1 MSRSR
6 RLAAIGLAG
15 LCVATL
21 SRVGQ
26 AGQSFRTAMDLITV
40 NVTVRDADGRL
51 INDLPRDSFDV
62 FEDGRLQPVTQF
74 TDERV
79 PVSVAVL
86 LDTSESMFGSR
97 IQESRAAIDEFIVKL
112 LDPAD
117 EFAIVGFNHQH
128 QMLTPWTS
136 ERASAAAALEPLR
149 PIGSTAM
156 YDAIV
161 GALPLFD
168 VRNRQRG
175 ALIVISD
182 GADTASEATLRDVR
196 TAQLRSEA
204 FVYAIAIDPV
214 NPRPLN
220 TSVNVTALREIT
232 NLSGGRTLVVRTT
245 GEMLAALSEIV
256 EELDNQ
262 YLVGY
267 TSPGAADGQFHSI
280 RVRIR
285 GGDYR
290 VRARNGYVRTAAR
303 APARR

>member
-1 MSRSR
+1 VYVC
-6 RLAAIGLAG
+6 AALGACLS
-15 LCVATL
+15 VAATTL
-21 SRVGQ
+21 GVSAV
-26 AGQSFRTAMDLITV
+26 QSFRTATDLVAV

-51 INDLPRDSFDV
+51 VSDLPRDSFDV
-62 FEDGRLQPVTQF
+62 FEDGRSQPVTQF

-79 PVSVAVL
+79 PVSFAVL
-86 LDTSESMFGSR
+86 LDISESMFGSR
-97 IQESRAAIDEFIVKL
+97 IQESRAAITEFIVKL
-112 LDPAD
+112 LHADD

-128 QMLTPWTS
+128 QLLAPWTS
-136 ERASAAAALEPLR
+136 ERASAATALEPLR

-161 GALPLFD
+161 GASPLFE

-175 ALIVISD
+175 ALLVISD

-196 TAQLRSEA
+196 TALVRSEA
-204 FVYAIAIDPV
+204 FVYAVAIDPV

-220 TSVNVTALREIT
+220 TSVNVSALREIT
-232 NLSGGRTLVVRTT
+232 DQSGGRTLVVRTT
-245 GEMLAALSEIV
+245 GEMLVALSEIA

-267 TSPGAADGQFHSI
+267 TSPGAADEQFHSI

-290 VRARNGYVRTAAR
+290 VRARNGYVRTAVR
-303 APARR
+303 PPARR

>member
-1 MSRSR
+1 MSRPGTLVASA
-6 RLAAIGLAG
+6 LACLCAAIA
-15 LCVATL
+15 
-21 SRVGQ
+21 SVGR
-26 AGQSFRTAMDLITV
+26 ADQSFRTATDLVAV

-51 INDLPRDSFDV
+51 VSDLPRDTFDL
-62 FEDGRLQPVTQF
+62 FEDGWPQPVTQF

-79 PVSVAVL
+79 PVSFGVL
-86 LDTSESMFGSR
+86 LDVSESMFGRR
-97 IQESRAAIDEFIVKL
+97 IQESRAAIDQFIVKL
-112 LDPAD
+112 LRPED

-128 QMLTPWTS
+128 QVLTPWTS

-149 PIGSTAM
+149 PVGSTAM
-156 YDAIV
+156 YDAVV
-161 GALPLFD
+161 GALPLFE

-175 ALIVISD
+175 ALLVISD

-196 TAQLRSEA
+196 TALIRSEA
-204 FVYAIAIDPV
+204 FVYAIAIDPL

-220 TSVNVTALREIT
+220 TSVNVAALREIT
-232 NLSGGRTLVVRTT
+232 DQSGGRTLVVRTT
-245 GEMLAALSEIV
+245 GEMLAALSEIA

-267 TSPGAADGQFHSI
+267 TSPGAVDGQFHSI

-290 VRARNGYVRTAAR
+290 VRARSGYVRTAA
-303 APARR
+303 PVPPRR